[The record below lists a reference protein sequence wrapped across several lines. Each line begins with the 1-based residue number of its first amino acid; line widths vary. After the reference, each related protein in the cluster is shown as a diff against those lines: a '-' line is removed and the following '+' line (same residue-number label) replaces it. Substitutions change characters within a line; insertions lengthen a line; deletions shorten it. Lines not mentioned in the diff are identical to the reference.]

1 MLRKLYPNV
10 YEGWIVVGSAGVIV
24 LVVAATFFYGFG
36 TIYNEVRAE
45 FGWKNSETALA
56 FSLRN
61 EVGGIGAILVG
72 IALDRVGPK
81 RVLFV
86 GITVAA
92 GGVFAMS
99 FMQEIWHFYV
109 VMVVVALG
117 SSAAAGQVGL
127 TAVATWFQARRAFA
141 MSIMTLGGGLGGLF
155 VVGIAWIVEAAGW
168 RDALRLLALAMLVVG
183 FALGVN
189 VRSRP
194 KDHHQLLDGEKRNP
208 EDGDTPVAA
217 AEQWGV
223 PVMVALRSPAFLLLS
238 LALLGSSFG
247 FVSLVVH
254 QIPYFETQI
263 GVSKSVAGS
272 TIAIFTMLSIIGRVG
287 FGWLADR
294 YPKRLMMA
302 GAMASLSIGLV
313 VLGLAP
319 NFWTAVVGVAIAAPG
334 FGGTI
339 PLRPSMTAD
348 YFGIKHF
355 GTINGTVQFISTT
368 GGAIG
373 PWVVG
378 YLVDVNGDYTAG
390 WLISAAV
397 VAAVGIPAILLARP
411 PDGLISHYRDTGLS
425 QVT

>member
-92 GGVFAMS
+92 SGVFAMS

-127 TAVATWFQARRAFA
+127 TAVATWFQVRRAFA
-141 MSIMTLGGGLGGLF
+141 MSLMTLGGGLGGLF

-168 RDALRLLALAMLVVG
+168 RDALRLLALAMLLVG
-183 FALGVN
+183 FTLGVN

-194 KDHHQLLDGEKRNP
+194 KDHHQLLDGVKRNP
-208 EDGDTPVAA
+208 EDADLPVAA

-223 PVMVALRSPAFLLLS
+223 PVMVAIRSRAFILLS
-238 LALLGSSFG
+238 VALLVSSFG

-263 GVSKSVAGS
+263 GVSKSVAGG
-272 TIAIFTMLSIIGRVG
+272 TIAVFTMLSIIGRVG
-287 FGWLADR
+287 FGWW
-294 YPKRLMMA
+294 K
-302 GAMASLSIGLV
+302 SV
-313 VLGLAP
+313 V
-319 NFWTAVVGVAIAAPG
+319 
-334 FGGTI
+334 
-339 PLRPSMTAD
+339 
-348 YFGIKHF
+348 
-355 GTINGTVQFISTT
+355 
-368 GGAIG
+368 
-373 PWVVG
+373 
-378 YLVDVNGDYTAG
+378 
-390 WLISAAV
+390 
-397 VAAVGIPAILLARP
+397 
-411 PDGLISHYRDTGLS
+411 
-425 QVT
+425 

>member
-10 YEGWIVVGSAGVIV
+10 YEGWIVVGSAGVII

-36 TIYNEVRAE
+36 TIYTEVRAE
-45 FGWKNSETALA
+45 FGWKNSDTALA

-61 EVGGIGAILVG
+61 EVGGIGAIFVG
-72 IALDRVGPK
+72 IALDRISPM

-86 GITVAA
+86 GIIVAA

-109 VMVVVALG
+109 VMVVIALG

-127 TAVATWFQARRAFA
+127 TAVATWFQTRRTFA
-141 MSIMTLGGGLGGLF
+141 MSLMTLGGGLGGLF
-155 VVGIAWIVEAAGW
+155 VVGIAWIVEVAGW
-168 RDALRLLALAMLVVG
+168 RDALRFLALAMLFVG
-183 FALGVN
+183 FALGAN

-194 KDHHQLLDGEKRNP
+194 ADHHQLLDGVKHNP
-208 EDGDTPVAA
+208 EDGDVPVAT

-223 PVMVALRSPAFLLLS
+223 PVWPAIFSRSFILLS
-238 LALLGSSFG
+238 IALLGSSFG
-247 FVSLVVH
+247 FVTLVVH

-272 TIAIFTMLSIIGRVG
+272 TIAVFTLLSIIGRVG

-302 GAMASLSIGLV
+302 S
-313 VLGLAP
+313 
-319 NFWTAVVGVAIAAPG
+319 AIAVPG

-339 PLRPSMTAD
+339 PLRPSMTAE
-348 YFGIKHF
+348 YFGTKSF
-355 GTINGTVQFISTT
+355 GTLNGIVQFISTT
-368 GGAIG
+368 GGAAG
-373 PWVVG
+373 PWLVG
-378 YLVDVNGDYTAG
+378 YLVDVNGNYTEG

-397 VAAVGIPAILLARP
+397 VALVGVPAILFATP
-411 PDGLISHYRDTGLS
+411 PIHLISRYRDTDLLA
-425 QVT
+425 VT

>member
-1 MLRKLYPNV
+1 MLRKLFPNV

-61 EVGGIGAILVG
+61 EVGGVGAILVG
-72 IALDRVGPK
+72 IALDRIGPR

-127 TAVATWFQARRAFA
+127 TAVATWFQVRRAFA
-141 MSIMTLGGGLGGLF
+141 MSVMTLGGGLGGLF
-155 VVGIAWIVEAAGW
+155 VVGIAWIVETAGW
-168 RDALRLLALAMLVVG
+168 RDALRLLALAMILVG
-183 FALGVN
+183 FTLGAN

-194 KDHHQLLDGEKRNP
+194 TNHHQLLDGEKRNP

-254 QIPYFETQI
+254 QIPYFETEI

-272 TIAIFTMLSIIGRVG
+272 TIAVFTMLSIIGRVG

-302 GAMASLSIGLV
+302 GAMTSLALGLV
-313 VLGLAP
+313 ILGLAP
-319 NFWTAVVGVAIAAPG
+319 NFWVAVLGVSIAAPG

-348 YFGIKHF
+348 YFGIKNF
-355 GTINGTVQFISTT
+355 GTINGTVQFVSTT
-368 GGAIG
+368 GGAAG

-397 VAAVGIPAILLARP
+397 VAVVGIPAILLARP
-411 PDGLISHYRDTGLS
+411 PDRLISHYRESASTP
-425 QVT
+425 

>member
-127 TAVATWFQARRAFA
+127 TAVATWFQNRRAFA
-141 MSIMTLGGGLGGLF
+141 MSIMTMGGGLGGVF

-183 FALGVN
+183 FTLGVN

-194 KDHHQLLDGEKRNP
+194 ANHPQLLDGVKRDP
-208 EDGDTPVAA
+208 EDGDLPVAA

-223 PVMVALRSPAFLLLS
+223 PVWTAIKSRSFLLLS

-272 TIAIFTMLSIIGRVG
+272 TIAVFTMLSIIGRVG

-302 GAMASLSIGLV
+302 AAMTSLSIGLV

-319 NFWTAVVGVAIAAPG
+319 NFWIAVVGVAIAAPG

-348 YFGIKHF
+348 YFGTKSF
-355 GTINGTVQFISTT
+355 GTLNGTVQFISTT
-368 GGAIG
+368 GGAAG
-373 PWVVG
+373 PWIVG

-397 VAAVGIPAILLARP
+397 VALVGIPAILFATP
-411 PDGLISHYRDTGLS
+411 PTSLITRYRDDP
-425 QVT
+425 VAV